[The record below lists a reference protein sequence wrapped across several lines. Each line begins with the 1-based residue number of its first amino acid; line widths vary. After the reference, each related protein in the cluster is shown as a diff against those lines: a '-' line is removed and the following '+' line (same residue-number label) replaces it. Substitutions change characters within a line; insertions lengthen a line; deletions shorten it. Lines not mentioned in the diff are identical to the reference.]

1 MTDFD
6 LEHELTTML
15 KNKSEAMPLAVDGDD
30 HAIGRARTRR
40 RTKLAALGG
49 GGAAA
54 MALVVGLAVTLNDND
69 KTAIEIQPAQST
81 IEPAVTTTP
90 APETTEAAVTT
101 VPQTTVPPS
110 SSLQPGAIVAARDGG
125 VIVELDATGTEL
137 RELYDAGAPVAE
149 IDVDPSGAGLY
160 FRMSSEGLCGE
171 VRHVDLAS
179 GEIEGHG
186 SAAGVALSGDGK
198 VLALSSG
205 VSGGATDC
213 GGDQPTVTVRDLDTG
228 FETAF
233 PFERTDVDGNP
244 SPDYAVGV
252 ALNFDGSRLAFE
264 RCWEGCNV
272 SLADVPLACIGGDFV
287 CDYQAPGWNE
297 MTSLA
302 YEGIGYGSGAYDPVF
317 QGELLLASECDCDFE
332 ASEPNYRLVSFDP
345 QTGERIALIQD
356 LSGDVTSTAVEG
368 NIVLVFNL
376 ALNYDGSLIS
386 YTDGEPFTFP
396 GTYSAVAIAPV
407 AEE

>member
-1 MTDFD
+1 MTNFD

-15 KNKSEAMPLAVDGDD
+15 KNKSEMMPLAVDGDD

-69 KTAIEIQPAQST
+69 KTAIEIQPAEST
-81 IEPAVTTTP
+81 IESAVTTTP

-101 VPQTTVPPS
+101 VPQTTVPRTATA
-110 SSLQPGAIVAARDGG
+110 LQPGAIVAARDDG
-125 VIVELDATGTEL
+125 VIVELDSTGTEL

-160 FRMSSEGLCGE
+160 LRMSSEALCGE
-171 VRHVDLAS
+171 VRHVDLAT
-179 GEIEGHG
+179 ETTEGIG
-186 SAAGVALSGDGK
+186 SAAGVAVSGDGQ
-198 VLALSSG
+198 VLALSTGASG
-205 VSGGATDC
+205 TGC
-213 GGDQPTVTVRDLDTG
+213 GGEVPTVTVRDLDTG

-233 PFERTDVDGNP
+233 PFERTDVGGNA

-264 RCWEGCNV
+264 RCWEGCNLLL
-272 SLADVPLACIGGDFV
+272 SDVPLDCIGGEFV
-287 CDYQAPGWNE
+287 CDYQAPEWNE

-302 YEGIGYGSGAYDPVF
+302 HEGIGYGAGAYDPVF
-317 QGELLLASECDCDFE
+317 QGELLLASECDCDID

-345 QTGERIALIQD
+345 QTGERIVLIQD
-356 LSGDVTSTAVEG
+356 LPGNVESTAVEG
-368 NIVLVFNL
+368 NIVL
-376 ALNYDGSLIS
+376 ALSYEGALIS
-386 YTDGEPFTFP
+386 YTNGEPFTFP
-396 GTYSAVAIAPV
+396 GKLSAVTIAPT

>member
-30 HAIGRARTRR
+30 HAIGRARSRR
-40 RTKLAALGG
+40 RTKIAALGG

-90 APETTEAAVTT
+90 SPETTEAAVTT
-101 VPQTTVPPS
+101 APQTTVPPS
-110 SSLQPGAIVAARDGG
+110 AVLQPGAIVAARADG
-125 VIVELDATGTEL
+125 VIVELDATGKEL

-149 IDVDPSGAGLY
+149 IDVDPSGTGLY
-160 FRMSSEGLCGE
+160 LRMSSEGLCGE
-171 VRHVDLAS
+171 VSQVDLTS
-179 GEIEGHG
+179 GAIEPLG

-205 VSGGATDC
+205 VSDGATDC

-228 FETAF
+228 NETAF
-233 PFERTDVDGNP
+233 PFERTDVDGNA

-272 SLADVPLACIGGDFV
+272 LLAEVPLACIGGDFV

-297 MTSLA
+297 MASLA
-302 YEGIGYGSGAYDPVF
+302 HEGSGYGAGAYDPVF
-317 QGELLLASECDCDFE
+317 QGELLLASECDCDID
-332 ASEPNYRLVSFDP
+332 APGPNYRLVSFAP
-345 QTGERIALIQD
+345 QTGERVTLIQD
-356 LSGDVTSTAVEG
+356 LPGNVLSTEVEG
-368 NIVLVFNL
+368 NIVL
-376 ALNYDGSLIS
+376 ALSDEGSLIS
-386 YTDGEPFTFP
+386 YTGGEPFTFP
-396 GTYSAVAIAPV
+396 GTYSAAAIAPV